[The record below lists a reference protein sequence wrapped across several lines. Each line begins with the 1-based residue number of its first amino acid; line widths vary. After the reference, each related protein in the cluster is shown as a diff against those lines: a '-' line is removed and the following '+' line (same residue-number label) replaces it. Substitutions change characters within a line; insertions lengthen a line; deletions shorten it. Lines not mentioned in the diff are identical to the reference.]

1 MGTYKKRHLEL
12 SRKRGRAESTTK
24 LMRFD
29 MDRLDHSPESLL
41 MPMLVRSV
49 PSSSTPVPFIGSPLL
64 IASSVKTLPMGC
76 VGVIMFL

>member
-1 MGTYKKRHLEL
+1 MYKKRHLEL
-12 SRKRGRAESTTK
+12 GREEGRAESTIR

-29 MDRLDHSPESLL
+29 IDRLYHSPESLL

-49 PSSSTPVPFIGSPLL
+49 PSSSTPVPFSGSPLL